1 MSLRRFYKDD
11 GDEILAEIN
20 IIPLVDISLV
30 LLIIFMITAN
40 YIMTSSLSVD
50 IPQAG
55 HGKPIQQTSA
65 VAIVITNEGPV
76 YLENE
81 LVTSLELKTKMQ
93 ARYARNH
100 DVSVILSAER
110 NVSFKHIVKVIDML
124 HEIGVTKLNIAAVQE

>member
-50 IPQAG
+50 IPQTE
-55 HGKPIQQTSA
+55 HGKPIQQIAA

-93 ARYARNH
+93 ARYAGNH